1 MLMVIVEDSL
11 GGGRLLM
18 HRLWLPR
25 IVPIFNSLLLEQY
38 VLGRKRTGTQS
49 GNDELMG
56 PSAIIGYADDNEYP
70 LSFNL

>member
-18 HRLWLPR
+18 RRLWLPR
-25 IVPIFNSLLLEQY
+25 VVPIFKWFLLEQY

-70 LSFNL
+70 LSLNL